1 MTEQNPTAPITQ
13 DVLTIPRKLPEGGRM
28 NIVGLTRDQL
38 REALIAAGTPE
49 KQAKM
54 RLGQVWQWIYHW
66 GVRDFA
72 DMTNLAKDYR
82 ALLAEKFEIA
92 LPEVVTR
99 QVSADGTRKYLLR
112 IAGGHEVEM
121 VYIPEENRGTLCV
134 SSQVGCTLTC
144 SFCHT
149 GTQKLVRNLT
159 AGEIVG
165 QLMLA
170 RDDLGEWP
178 EQGAPK
184 DETRLISNVVLMGMG
199 EPLYNFE
206 NVRDAMKVVMD
217 NEGLTLSRRR
227 ITLSTS
233 GVVPEI
239 ARAAEEIGCL
249 LAVSFHATTDEVRD
263 RLVPINKRWN
273 IETLLNTLRDYPRL
287 SNSERITF
295 EYVML
300 KGVNDSDADARR
312 LVKLIRG
319 IPAKINLIPF
329 NEWPGAPYERS
340 DWERIEAFA
349 DIIYKAGYASP
360 IRTPRGEDIMAAC
373 GQLKSATER
382 SPQEPGRDRCRGRTG
397 LSPRLVRH
405 LVCISTPSTT
415 KSCVF
420 DVTMPLPRAYKMRT
434 RTRTGLHD
442 RRRAATGRIRRRFH
456 QGSQRVGGCSETA
469 GNVYRR
475 YRRRLR
481 PAPHGL

>member
-1 MTEQNPTAPITQ
+1 MDVKAPITQ
-13 DVLTIPRKLPEGGRM
+13 DVLTIPRKAPDGPQNL
-28 NIVGLTRDQL
+28 IGLSRDQM
-38 REALIAAGTPE
+38 RDALIAVGTPE

-54 RLGQVWQWIYHW
+54 RVGQIWQWLYHW
-66 GVRDFA
+66 GTRDFA
-72 DMTNLAKDYR
+72 LMTNLAKDYR
-82 ALLAEKFEIA
+82 TMLSENFVIT

-99 QVSADGTRKYLLR
+99 QVSDDGTRKYLVR
-112 IAGGHEVEM
+112 IAGGHEVEV
-121 VYIPEENRGTLCV
+121 VYIPETDRGTLCI

-159 AGEIVG
+159 TAEIVG
-165 QLMLA
+165 QIMIA

-184 DETRLISNVVLMGMG
+184 NETRLLSNIVLMGMG

-206 NVRDAMKVVMD
+206 NVRDAMKIAMD
-217 NEGLTLSRRR
+217 PEGLTLSRRR

-239 ARAAEEIGCL
+239 ARTAQEIGCM
-249 LAVSFHATTDEVRD
+249 LAISFHGTTDAIRD
-263 RLVPINKRWN
+263 RLVPINKRWPLVD
-273 IETLLNTLRDYPRL
+273 LLAALRDYPKV

-300 KGVNDSDADARR
+300 DGVNDTDEDAHR
-312 LVKLIRG
+312 LIKLIEG

-329 NEWPGAPYERS
+329 NEWPGAPYKRS
-340 DWERIEAFA
+340 SNNRIRKFA

-382 SPQEPGRDRCRGRTG
+382 SRKSKAQIAAEAG
-397 LSPRLVRH
+397 L
-405 LVCISTPSTT
+405 
-415 KSCVF
+415 
-420 DVTMPLPRAYKMRT
+420 
-434 RTRTGLHD
+434 
-442 RRRAATGRIRRRFH
+442 
-456 QGSQRVGGCSETA
+456 
-469 GNVYRR
+469 
-475 YRRRLR
+475 
-481 PAPHGL
+481 